1 MIKGKTNILV
11 IKIYLQLFYR
21 GFKKYQEKILFF
33 VEKIL
38 YLNII
43 KMSYVNFKR
52 KRDAQRKEC
61 K

>member
-38 YLNII
+38 
-43 KMSYVNFKR
+43 
-52 KRDAQRKEC
+52 
-61 K
+61 